1 MCTAEIS
8 WDPCGVFHLLKCS
21 YVGKRVVWLST
32 GGLVSQQVQHFNN
45 FAKGLSWLINKVVAV
60 GGVV

>member
-8 WDPCGVFHLLKCS
+8 WASCGVCLLLKCS

-32 GGLVSQQVQHFNN
+32 EGLVSQQAQHFNN
-45 FAKGLSWLINKVVAV
+45 FAKGLSWLINKVVGG